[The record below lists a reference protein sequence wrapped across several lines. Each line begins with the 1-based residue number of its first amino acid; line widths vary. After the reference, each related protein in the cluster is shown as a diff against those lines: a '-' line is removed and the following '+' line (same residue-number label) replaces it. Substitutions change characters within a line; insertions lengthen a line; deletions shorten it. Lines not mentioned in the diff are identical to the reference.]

1 MLGWFT
7 KKTLLILMA
16 LWSLGAAAQNAQPP
30 QDLVSFVNT
39 LQGTASTPGYS
50 YGNTYPAIA
59 LPFGEHFWSPQ
70 TGKNGNGWKYCYQDS
85 AIRGFGQ
92 THQCSPWMND
102 YGVFS
107 LMPLTGKLIVNED
120 KRASTFHH
128 RNEKAGPD
136 YYQVR
141 FDNGIQTQITPSD
154 RGAVFRF
161 QFPKNAPAY
170 LLLDGYTGYSQFQI
184 DAKHKTVTGYVHNG
198 IFIPGNFK
206 NHLILKFSQPLLS
219 YGSWD
224 GQTDRISADSSQV
237 MGNKKGIYLQ
247 FKPGTTV
254 EVKVASSYISLSQ
267 AERNLLQELGAKS
280 FDQVHKEAHHT
291 WNKKLGQIQLE
302 GVSKSDKQTF
312 YSCLYRSS
320 LFPCKFYDTDST
332 GKPYYYSP
340 NDANIHNGYFY
351 TDDGYWDT
359 FRAKFPLYNL
369 LQPQM
374 QARYMKAILA
384 VQKECGWLPSW
395 SFPAETGGVMI
406 GNHAISVLADAWI
419 KGIHSFDPDSALAAY
434 LHEVT
439 GSAPDG
445 RFGRKEWGD
454 YFVLGYVPYKKGE
467 VGSTAKTLEY
477 CYDDFCAY
485 QLAKASG
492 NQFYEDIF
500 ARQLYNYRNVF
511 NSASGFM
518 EGKDS
523 TGKFDPQFN
532 PYQWGGPFVEGNSWH
547 YSWSVFHDV
556 QGLIDLMGGPQKFV
570 SKLDALFN
578 SPDSIEVGSY
588 RDTIHEMRE
597 MIAAGMGQYAQG
609 NEPIEH
615 TAYLYT
621 YARQPWKTQYHV
633 RRIMQSL
640 YNASPK
646 GYPGD
651 EDQGQ
656 MSAWYVLSALGL
668 YSVCPGTSQY
678 VIGSPLFT
686 KAVLHLEG
694 GKTFVIKAI
703 NNSDKNIYI
712 QSATLNGRSFTA
724 NWIDY
729 KTIMQGGELI
739 FQMGEHPATSRG
751 VKNSDLPYSF
761 SSTNSKP
768 TS

>member
-1 MLGWFT
+1 MTVLVFI
-7 KKTLLILMA
+7 LLDVWGIK
-16 LWSLGAAAQNAQPP
+16 AQKVKVVK
-30 QDLVSFVNT
+30 DLVPYVNT

-59 LPFGEHFWSPQ
+59 LPFAEHFWSPQ

-102 YGVFS
+102 YGVFTM
-107 LMPLTGKLIVNED
+107 MPLTGSLVVNED
-120 KRASTFHH
+120 KRASPFQHK
-128 RNEKAGPD
+128 NEKAFPD

-141 FDNGIQTQITPSD
+141 FDNGIKTEITPSV

-161 QFPKNAPAY
+161 HFPASAPAY
-170 LLLDGYTGYSQFQI
+170 LLLDGYTGQSQFQI
-184 DAKHKTVTGYVHNG
+184 DAAQKTVTGYVHNG

-206 NHLILKFSQPLLS
+206 NHIFLKFSQPLLS
-219 YGSWD
+219 QGSWD
-224 GQTDRISADSSQV
+224 AATGRILADSTQV
-237 MGNKKGIYLQ
+237 SGSKKGIYLQ
-247 FKPGTTV
+247 FKPGTTL
-254 EVKVASSYISLSQ
+254 EVRVASSYISLAQ
-267 AERNLLQELGAKS
+267 AKINLDRELGTKT
-280 FDQVHKEAHHT
+280 FDQVRKSAHDT
-291 WNKKLGQIQLE
+291 WNKKLGQIQVE
-302 GVSKSDKQTF
+302 GMSKADMETF

-320 LFPCKFYDTDST
+320 LFPCKFYDRDTS
-332 GKPYYYSP
+332 GNPYYYSP
-340 NDANIHNGYFY
+340 NDGEIHDGYFY

-374 QARYMKAILA
+374 QARYMNAILA

-419 KGIHSFDPDSALAAY
+419 KGIRSFNPDSALAAY
-434 LHEVT
+434 LHEAT
-439 GSAPDG
+439 GSGPDG
-445 RFGRKEWGD
+445 RFGRKEWRD
-454 YFVLGYVPYKKGE
+454 YFIMGYIPYKSTE

-485 QLAKASG
+485 QLAKACG
-492 NQFYEDIF
+492 NAYYADIF
-500 ARQLYNYRNVF
+500 ARQLYNYKNVF
-511 NSASGFM
+511 NPATGFM

-523 TGKFDPQFN
+523 AGNFDPQFN
-532 PYQWGGPFVEGNSWH
+532 PFKWGGPFVEGNSWH

-556 QGLIDLMGGPQKFV
+556 QGLIDLMGGKQKFAD
-570 SKLDALFN
+570 KLDALFN
-578 SPDSIEVGSY
+578 SPDSIDVGSY

-597 MIAAGMGQYAQG
+597 MVTARMGQYAQG

-615 TAYLYT
+615 TAYLYA
-621 YARQPWKTQYHV
+621 YAGQPWKTQYHV

-640 YNASPK
+640 YNAGPK

-656 MSAWYVLSALGL
+656 MSAWYVLSSLGL
-668 YSVCPGTSQY
+668 YSVCPGTDQY

-694 GKTFVIKAI
+694 GKKFVIKAI
-703 NNSDKNIYI
+703 HNSDKNIYI
-712 QSATLNGRSFTA
+712 QSATLNGAPFTA

-729 KTIMQGGELI
+729 KTIMRGGELV
-739 FQMGEHPATSRG
+739 FQMGDRPAINRA
-751 VKNSDLPYSF
+751 VRQSDLPF
-761 SSTNSKP
+761 SLSRSEDHQVP
-768 TS
+768 ER